1 MNTQNRRQFIKNASL
16 LAVAPAIPL
25 SAQYKDKQ
33 VNLIFR
39 ADDMGMSHAAN
50 LGCLEA
56 YQKGVV
62 RSVEV
67 MVPCPWFPEA
77 AEMLTENKGLD
88 AGLHLTLNS
97 EWETFRWR
105 PLTYGPSLMDEE
117 GNFYPGFEHPTQ
129 KGELLN
135 GWKLPEVEK
144 ELRAQIELGLKKIPH
159 LTHFSDHMFF
169 SREPAI
175 EELLVK
181 LSDEYQLFYENK
193 GAGLAFAPKVK
204 NNDPSEEGRLA
215 AMKQRIANLTPGNW
229 IIITHPSAGTEEAH
243 AIRGSKD
250 DIGYKRNLNRK
261 LLTNPELVKYCQ
273 EQVNLVAYMDVI
285 GIEN

>member
-1 MNTQNRRQFIKNASL
+1 MKMEKLNRRTFIKNAAL
-16 LAVAPAIPL
+16 LAATSTVSVPSRAEN
-25 SAQYKDKQ
+25 KQ

-50 LGCLEA
+50 LGCLES

-77 AEMLTENKGLD
+77 AEMLADHKGLD

-97 EWETFRWR
+97 EWKTFRWR

-117 GNFYPGFEHPTQ
+117 GNFYPGFTQ
-129 KGELLN
+129 PKDKNQLLN

-175 EELLVK
+175 EALLVK

-193 GAGLAFAPKVK
+193 QAGLAFAPKVEKDIEK
-204 NNDPSEEGRLA
+204 NDDQLE
-215 AMKQRIANLTPGNW
+215 AMKARIANLKRGNW

-250 DIGYKRNLNRK
+250 DIGYKRNLSRQ
-261 LLTNPELVKYCQ
+261 LLINPELVQYCQ
-273 EQVNLVAYMDVI
+273 ERVNLVAYKNLI
-285 GIEN
+285 

>member
-1 MNTQNRRQFIKNASL
+1 MNSRNRRQFIKNAAL
-16 LAVAPAIPL
+16 LAAMPTIPFAVP
-25 SAQYKDKQ
+25 SEAKQ
-33 VNLIFR
+33 VNVIFR

-77 AEMLTENKGLD
+77 AEMLADHKDLD

-97 EWETFRWR
+97 EWKSFRWR

-117 GNFYPGFEHPTQ
+117 GNFYPGFNKPE
-129 KGELLN
+129 GENQLLN

-175 EELLVK
+175 QELLVM
-181 LSDEYQLFYENK
+181 LSDEYDLFYENER
-193 GAGLAFAPKVK
+193 AGLAFAPKVK
-204 NNDPSEEGRLA
+204 NNDRSEAGRVA
-215 AMKQRIANLTPGNW
+215 AMKQRIDNLEPGNW
-229 IIITHPSAGTEEAH
+229 IIITHPSLGTEEAH

-250 DIGYKRNLNRK
+250 DIGYKRNLSRK
-261 LLTNPELVKYCQ
+261 MLINPELLQYCR
-273 EQVNLVAYMDVI
+273 ERVNLVGYKDVI
-285 GIEN
+285 

>member
-1 MNTQNRRQFIKNASL
+1 MNTQNRRQFIKNAAL
-16 LAVAPAIPL
+16 LAATPTITL
-25 SAQYKDKQ
+25 SAQSKAKQ
-33 VNLIFR
+33 VNVIFR

-56 YQKGVV
+56 YQKGIV

-77 AEMLTENKGLD
+77 AEMLADNKGLD

-97 EWETFRWR
+97 EWKTFRWR
-105 PLTYGPSLMDEE
+105 ALTYGPSLMDEE
-117 GNFYPGFEHPTQ
+117 GNFYRGFTQ
-129 KGELLN
+129 PDDEKQLVN
-135 GWKLPEVEK
+135 DWKLPEVEK

-175 EELLVK
+175 QELLVR
-181 LSDEYQLFYENK
+181 LSEEYQLFYENSR
-193 GAGLAFAPKVK
+193 AGLAYAPKVK
-204 NNDPSEEGRLA
+204 NNDLSEEGIMD
-215 AMKQRIANLTPGNW
+215 AMKHRVANLKPGNW

-250 DIGYKRNLNRK
+250 DIGYKRNLSRK
-261 LLTNPELVKYCQ
+261 MLTSPELVKYCQ
-273 EQVNLVAYMDVI
+273 ERVNLVAYKDVI
-285 GIEN
+285 

>member
-1 MNTQNRRQFIKNASL
+1 MSDKQNRRRFLKNATL
-16 LAVAPAIPL
+16 LAATSVISLPAQ
-25 SAQYKDKQ
+25 AQNKEI
-33 VNLIFR
+33 NLIFR

-50 LGCLEA
+50 LGCLES

-77 AEMLTENKGLD
+77 AEMLADNKGLD

-97 EWETFRWR
+97 EWKTFRWR

-117 GNFYPGFEHPTQ
+117 RNFHPGFKQPTQ

-135 GWKLPEVEK
+135 DWKLPEVEK
-144 ELRAQIELGLKKIPH
+144 ELRAQIELGLKKTPH

-181 LSDEYQLFYENK
+181 LSDEYHLFYENK
-193 GAGLAFAPKVK
+193 RAGLAFAPKV
-204 NNDPSEEGRLA
+204 NNKYSGEEGKMA
-215 AMKQRIANLTPGNW
+215 AMKQRVDNLEPGNW

-243 AIRGSKD
+243 AIKGSKD
-250 DIGYKRNLNRK
+250 DIGYKRNLSRK
-261 LLTNPELVKYCQ
+261 ILTNPELVQYCR
-273 EQVNLVAYMDVI
+273 EQVNLVAYKDLI
-285 GIEN
+285 